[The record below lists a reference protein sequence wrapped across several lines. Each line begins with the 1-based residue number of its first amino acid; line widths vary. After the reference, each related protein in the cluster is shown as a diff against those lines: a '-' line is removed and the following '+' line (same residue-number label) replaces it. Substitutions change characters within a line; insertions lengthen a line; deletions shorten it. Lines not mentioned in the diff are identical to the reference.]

1 MKDYK
6 LIQTDKFIYCK
17 LPGANQVISTGVQNG
32 GIRRDI
38 RLVFNH
44 DCKPEHGEEILLQGG
59 TYESH
64 LNYLAE
70 KELGVPCKYAA
81 GMMTSAQMKN
91 AAVRELRFEPESGR
105 DAFFVKAVVTAGID
119 KNGSRAGED
128 ACWHENRGVWYHTE
142 MKATDKPEP
151 GTINILLFIGAAMTP
166 GALAR
171 VLITATE
178 AKCAAIQDLNLPSI
192 YSDGI
197 ATGSGTDGIIAVCDE
212 DSDLL
217 LTEAGTHTKV
227 GELIGKTVKQAVKEA
242 LFKQTGVC

>member
-6 LIQTDKFIYCK
+6 LTQTDKYIYCK

-44 DCKPEHGEEILLQGG
+44 DCKPAPGEEIVLEGG

-64 LNYLAE
+64 LNFLAE
-70 KELGVPCKYAA
+70 EQLGVSHEHAA

-91 AAVRELRFEPESGR
+91 ASIRELWFEPESGR

-142 MKATDKPEP
+142 EPARSREP
-151 GTINILLFIGAAMTP
+151 GTINILLFIGATMTP

-242 LFKQTGVC
+242 LFKQTGVR